1 MTHIALVTGASLGIG
16 QAAARALATAGFRVF
31 GTSRAPVVASDEPFE
46 LLALDVRSEASVAEA
61 VARVLEQTGR
71 IDVLVNNAG
80 VSQPGAVEEVSVGQA
95 QAQFD
100 TNVFGVLRVTQ
111 AVLPTMRAQG
121 SGRIINISSVLGQ
134 VAPPYLGVYASS
146 KFAIEGLSEALRGEL
161 RPLGIW
167 VAGRAGVRENKAR
180 WRAAGHAARRVQRC
194 ARRGHGLCARR
205 IGPRPGCARRG
216 RNDRAHRARA
226 EARAAL
232 SCRQA
237 RDGAHDAKRVLP
249 EGVFERV
256 SQRIFQPQ
264 AR

>member
-1 MTHIALVTGASLGIG
+1 MTQVALVTGASSGIG
-16 QAAARALATAGFRVF
+16 QAAARALAAAGFQVF
-31 GTSRAPVVASDEPFE
+31 GTSRAAGAASDEPFE
-46 LLALDVRSEASVAEA
+46 MLALDVRSEASVAEA
-61 VARVLEQTGR
+61 VGRVLEQTGR

-167 VAGRAGVRENKAR
+167 VSLVEPAFVKTKLAGERP
-180 WRAAGHAARRVQRC
+180 AAPLDAYSRMAF
-194 ARRGHGLCARR
+194 
-205 IGPRPGCARRG
+205 
-216 RNDRAHRARA
+216 
-226 EARAAL
+226 
-232 SCRQA
+232 A
-237 RDGAHDAKRVLP
+237 RDGLARGLDARVVGELIVRIARERKPGLRHRVGTRAVLLTTLKRLLP
-249 EGVFERV
+249 ENVFERV
-256 SQRIFQPQ
+256 SQRVFQPQ

>member
-1 MTHIALVTGASLGIG
+1 VG
-16 QAAARALATAGFRVF
+16 
-31 GTSRAPVVASDEPFE
+31 
-46 LLALDVRSEASVAEA
+46 
-61 VARVLEQTGR
+61 RVLEQTGR

-167 VAGRAGVRENKAR
+167 VSLVEPAFVKTKLAGERPAAALDAYSAV
-180 WRAAGHAARRVQRC
+180 RAAGMAF
-194 ARRGHGLCARR
+194 
-205 IGPRPGCARRG
+205 
-216 RNDRAHRARA
+216 
-226 EARAAL
+226 
-232 SCRQA
+232 A
-237 RDGAHDAKRVLP
+237 RDGLAHGLDARVVGELIARIARERKPGLRHRVGTRAVLLTTLKRLLP
-249 EGVFERV
+249 ENVFERV
-256 SQRIFQPQ
+256 SQRVFQPQ